1 MSIEDGADDV
11 ISEQGVLIERSGA
24 SSQGEYRADGDSVR
38 VSIVAEDGGRYAYYD
53 GGSASMTYE
62 GENMGGDALEFSR
75 AKASVEELRAVLNA
89 RLEAG

>member
-53 GGSASMTYE
+53 GG
-62 GENMGGDALEFSR
+62 R
-75 AKASVEELRAVLNA
+75 
-89 RLEAG
+89 RL